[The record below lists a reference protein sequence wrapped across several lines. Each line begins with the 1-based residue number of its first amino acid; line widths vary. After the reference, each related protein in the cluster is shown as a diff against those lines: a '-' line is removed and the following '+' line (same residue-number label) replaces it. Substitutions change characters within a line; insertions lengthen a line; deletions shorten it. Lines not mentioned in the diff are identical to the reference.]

1 MKITRMHLK
10 VVSFLIAI
18 MFFLNYDIVEGL
30 TKQED
35 EALERRLQLLNK
47 PAVKTIKTEYGDIYD
62 CVDFYQQPAFDHPLL
77 KNHTYHPQMKPTF
90 SLTKRDEEPSTLR
103 NTAKILKDGGCPK
116 GTVPIRRTT
125 KEDLIREQNAD
136 RFNASYANGIFH
148 FALEETSDDQNN
160 KFTGAGAWMSIYAPK
175 VQNNQWSASVVKL
188 QNGRDQIQAGWRVD
202 PILYGDTRA
211 RFFVLFKSGTTQCFN
226 TRCKGFIIVNG
237 QIPLD
242 HIFPHVS
249 KDGNIFEE
257 RFYIQKDLINGN
269 WWLRYG
275 SDSTQLG
282 YWPAELF
289 GGGLKNFA
297 SKAAWGGEAF
307 SSGPT
312 FPPMG
317 TGQFPQRDTS
327 VDAYCRK
334 ISVLNSAGKTTNTG
348 PLSKFED
355 ASALYQVSDKQ
366 TGDNE
371 FGHLVFLGGPGSN
384 K

>member
-10 VVSFLIAI
+10 VVSYLIAI
-18 MFFLNYDIVEGL
+18 MFFLNYDKVEGL

-77 KNHTYHPQMKPTF
+77 KHHTYHPQMKPTF

-136 RFNASYANGIFH
+136 RFNASYAKGIFH

-211 RFFVLFKSGTTQCFN
+211 RFFVLFK
-226 TRCKGFIIVNG
+226 
-237 QIPLD
+237 
-242 HIFPHVS
+242 
-249 KDGNIFEE
+249 
-257 RFYIQKDLINGN
+257 DLINGN

-307 SSGPT
+307 SLGPT

-334 ISVLNSAGKTTNTG
+334 ISVINSAGKTTNTG
-348 PLSKFED
+348 PVSKFED